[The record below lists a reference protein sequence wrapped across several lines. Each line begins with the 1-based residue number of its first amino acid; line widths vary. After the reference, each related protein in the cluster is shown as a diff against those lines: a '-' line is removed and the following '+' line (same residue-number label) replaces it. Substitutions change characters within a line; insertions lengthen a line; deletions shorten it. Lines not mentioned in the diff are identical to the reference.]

1 METTSQPKL
10 TLSSTW
16 QVIGSKLEMEVK
28 DQVDFGTV
36 LKDGAVL
43 CQLVHITITIIIKI
57 TIITIMYTHWI
68 PNCTIPS
75 HFLSQKQFQ
84 THQRNLPWVS
94 EEDQHDEGPVQAEG
108 EHRDVPQ
115 GLRCLR
121 P

>member
-1 METTSQPKL
+1 M
-10 TLSSTW
+10 
-16 QVIGSKLEMEVK
+16 K

-57 TIITIMYTHWI
+57 TITTIMYTHWI

-121 P
+121 PQGAGPLPGSFHFYTEKKTDQKG